1 MFSQLSPSR
10 LVDWADQQDVSDQP
24 LFHRIAHLVC
34 RILLITAQ
42 EFKKNEL
49 ALRAAAL
56 TFTVLLSLVPI
67 LAMST
72 AVVKGLGGSDQLKDV
87 VYSYVGSL
95 GRQNTSED
103 LDTIEKTGQSTAP
116 LEKTKKASSDLTQHL
131 YSAINRIFD
140 YVDRTNFATLG
151 TIGVAGIVLSVVLVL
166 GNIELAMNA
175 IWHVDKSRSIMRKI
189 ADYLALI
196 VLMPFSVNVGLA
208 ASTVLKN
215 DALLSKF
222 SIFLPIAWLQALI
235 LKFIPVLVLALTL
248 YVIYLFFPNTRVKTV
263 PAMVGALFAGFC
275 WFEVQN
281 IYINMQIGVAKYN
294 AIYGSFATLPLFLVW
309 IYCGWI
315 FILIGAQI
323 AYDYQHNNYFR
334 LTTAVSPPSLQLAVA
349 YDLLD
354 YVQDQFDKEQKAT
367 LEHFTSIY
375 TMHNPHLVSDTID
388 QLKGAELIHTTED
401 STSLKPSIPRE
412 SLDYGKVVRAVIG
425 ATFSETEGGKKSSH
439 VLGAVAAP
447 LTTPLTELTS
457 EAHPRQ

>member
-1 MFSQLSPSR
+1 MLTQLSPSR
-10 LVDWADQQDVSDQP
+10 LLSWADQQNVSEQSP
-24 LFHRIAHLVC
+24 VHKIAHLLC
-34 RILLITAQ
+34 RVLFITAQ

-49 ALRAAAL
+49 SLRAAAL
-56 TFTVLLSLVPI
+56 TFTVMLSLVPI

-72 AVVKGLGGSDQLKDV
+72 AVVKGLGGGDQLKEV
-87 VYSYVGSL
+87 VYGYVGSL
-95 GRQNTSED
+95 GQQSTSNN
-103 LDTIEKTGQSTAP
+103 LDTIGKSGEPTAATVKTQEAGT
-116 LEKTKKASSDLTQHL
+116 DLTQHL
-131 YSAINRIFD
+131 YSAIDKIFA

-175 IWHVDKSRSIMRKI
+175 IWHVDSSRAIMRKI

-196 VLMPFSVNVGLA
+196 VLMPISVNVGLA
-208 ASTVLKN
+208 AGTVLKN

-235 LKFIPVLVLALTL
+235 LKLIPVLFLALTL

-309 IYCGWI
+309 IYFGWI
-315 FILIGAQI
+315 FILLGAQI
-323 AYDYQHNNYFR
+323 AYAYQHKNSFR
-334 LTTAVSPPSLQLAVA
+334 LTSATSPPSLQLAVA

-354 YVQDQFDKEQKAT
+354 YVQHQFDNEQPAT
-367 LEHFTSIY
+367 SEHFSSIY
-375 TMHNPHLVSDTID
+375 TMHAPHLVSDTID
-388 QLKGAELIHTTED
+388 QLKSAGLIHTSED
-401 STSLKPSIPRE
+401 TTSLMPSIPRQN
-412 SLDYGKVVRAVIG
+412 LDYGKVVQAVIG
-425 ATFSETEGGKKSSH
+425 ATFSETEGGRKSSH

-447 LTTPLTELTS
+447 LATPLTELTGGN
-457 EAHPRQ
+457 HTGQ